1 MEIAFGRTGTIERI
15 PQSGE
20 EVKGW
25 ESLTNG
31 IEVEA
36 AWRGYLLLLYW
47 GLLLGDWEN
56 EQDCPQWQGSEGLG
70 ERGTIGLLLD
80 LHEGTLSVF
89 KNGSRLGVTKD
100 GLGGEY
106 VWFVSVYRDCT
117 ISMCKGRAPN

>member
-56 EQDCPQWQGSEGLG
+56 DANSLEWQGREGLEG
-70 ERGTIGLLLD
+70 NGTVG
-80 LHEGTLSVF
+80 
-89 KNGSRLGVTKD
+89 
-100 GLGGEY
+100 
-106 VWFVSVYRDCT
+106 
-117 ISMCKGRAPN
+117 